1 MFLQAE
7 QNKTTIEGLL
17 RERDFYFN
25 KLRSIEI
32 ICQENR
38 KVDLTKSIFEI
49 LYATE
54 VSRFS
59 SHLILN
65 KYFHLINYNVGDHFF
80 SSFTSLKLALVTT
93 RNIINPTLFSDIFL
107 LRYSRELKKFDIIV
121 IYWFLAQVTSKII
134 YLFHLIIF
142 IWILYTI
149 HPDMDC
155 FTNYRLMYCMLFV

>member
-1 MFLQAE
+1 MVVGDQQLAHTPSRPSGYWGPCAPFVLKQGFPFPLCGPLSTNQVEALDIYFHRLLFLQAE

-54 VSRFS
+54 VSRLS

-80 SSFTSLKLALVTT
+80 PV
-93 RNIINPTLFSDIFL
+93 L
-107 LRYSRELKKFDIIV
+107 L
-121 IYWFLAQVTSKII
+121 
-134 YLFHLIIF
+134 
-142 IWILYTI
+142 
-149 HPDMDC
+149 P
-155 FTNYRLMYCMLFV
+155 